1 MNIIITIA
9 VFCMVLFI
17 YLHIYFQLNTSNDL
31 ELYEI
36 EKPSKERLEEI
47 CDLKQPIIFDFQN
60 EKINEICNLNY
71 INKNYGAF
79 DVKIRNLQINDD
91 ESELYIPIKL
101 NAAMQLFKN
110 DNEKKYISEKNY
122 EFLDETGL
130 VKCYKYNDVFLRP
143 YMVSN
148 CEYDIITASN
158 KITTPFTYDLNYRN
172 YYLVTQ
178 GSIKVIMSPP
188 KSKKYLYEYKDYENF
203 EFTSPINPWNI
214 QPQYKPDFDKI
225 KCLEI
230 ELKPGSILF
239 IPAFWWYSF
248 SFTNNTS
255 LCTFKYRTYMNTFA
269 NIPKYALNL
278 LQTQN
283 IKRNVIKR
291 INNDIT
297 NILPSQNNDAN
308 NNSNDA
314 NNNSNDA
321 NNIEKF

>member
-47 CDLKQPIIFDFQN
+47 CDLKQPIIFDYQN

-130 VKCYKYNDVFLRP
+130 LKCYKYNDAFLRP
-143 YMVSN
+143 YAVSS
-148 CEYDIITASN
+148 CDYDIITASN
-158 KITTPFTYDLNYRN
+158 KITTPFKYDLNYRN

-188 KSKKYLYEYKDYENF
+188 KSKKYLYEYKDYENL
-203 EFTSPINPWNI
+203 EFTSPINPWDI

-248 SFTNNTS
+248 SFINNAS

-283 IKRNVIKR
+283 IKRNVIRR

-297 NILPSQNNDAN
+297 TILPKENTE
-308 NNSNDA
+308 SNKSDNA
-314 NNNSNDA
+314 S
-321 NNIEKF
+321 NNI

>member
-9 VFCMVLFI
+9 VFCTVLFI

-101 NAAMQLFKN
+101 NAAIQLFKN

-148 CEYDIITASN
+148 CDYDIITASN
-158 KITTPFTYDLNYRN
+158 KITTPFKYDLNYRN

-178 GSIKVIMSPP
+178 GSIKIIMSPP
-188 KSKKYLYEYKDYENF
+188 KSKKYLHEYKDYENF

-225 KCLEI
+225 KYLEF

-291 INNDIT
+291 INNDIIT
-297 NILPSQNNDAN
+297 ILPSQNNDAN
-308 NNSNDA
+308 N
-314 NNNSNDA
+314 DA
-321 NNIEKF
+321 NNI

>member
-130 VKCYKYNDVFLRP
+130 LKCYKYNDAFLRP
-143 YMVSN
+143 YAVSS
-148 CEYDIITASN
+148 CDYDIITASN
-158 KITTPFTYDLNYRN
+158 KITTPFKYDLNYRN

-188 KSKKYLYEYKDYENF
+188 KSKKYLYEYKDYENL
-203 EFTSPINPWNI
+203 EFTSPINPWDI

-248 SFTNNTS
+248 SFINNAS

-283 IKRNVIKR
+283 IKRNVIRR

-297 NILPSQNNDAN
+297 TILPKENTE
-308 NNSNDA
+308 SNKSDNA
-314 NNNSNDA
+314 S
-321 NNIEKF
+321 NNI

>member
-1 MNIIITIA
+1 MINNMNIIITIA

-47 CDLKQPIIFDFQN
+47 CDLKQPIIFDYQN

-130 VKCYKYNDVFLRP
+130 LKCYKYNDAFLRP
-143 YMVSN
+143 YAVSS
-148 CEYDIITASN
+148 CDYDIITASN
-158 KITTPFTYDLNYRN
+158 KITTPFKYDLNYRN

-188 KSKKYLYEYKDYENF
+188 KSKKYLYEYKDYENL
-203 EFTSPINPWNI
+203 EFTSPINPWDI

-248 SFTNNTS
+248 SFINNAS

-283 IKRNVIKR
+283 IKRNVIRR

-297 NILPSQNNDAN
+297 TILPKENTE
-308 NNSNDA
+308 SNKSDNA
-314 NNNSNDA
+314 S
-321 NNIEKF
+321 NNI

>member
-47 CDLKQPIIFDFQN
+47 CDLKQPIIFDYQN

-130 VKCYKYNDVFLRP
+130 LKCYKYNDAFLRP
-143 YMVSN
+143 YAVSS
-148 CEYDIITASN
+148 CDYDIITASN
-158 KITTPFTYDLNYRN
+158 KITTPFKYDLNYRN

-188 KSKKYLYEYKDYENF
+188 KSKKYLYEYKDYENL
-203 EFTSPINPWNI
+203 EFTSPINPWDI

-230 ELKPGSILF
+230 ELKTGSILF

-248 SFTNNTS
+248 SFINNAS

-283 IKRNVIKR
+283 IKRNVIRR

-297 NILPSQNNDAN
+297 TILPKENTE
-308 NNSNDA
+308 SNKPDNA
-314 NNNSNDA
+314 S
-321 NNIEKF
+321 NNI

>member
-9 VFCMVLFI
+9 VFCTVLFI

-47 CDLKQPIIFDFQN
+47 CDLKQPIIFDYQN

-130 VKCYKYNDVFLRP
+130 LKCYKYNDAFLRP
-143 YMVSN
+143 YAVSS
-148 CEYDIITASN
+148 CDYDIITASN
-158 KITTPFTYDLNYRN
+158 KITTPFKYDLNYRN

-188 KSKKYLYEYKDYENF
+188 KSKKYLYEYKDYENL
-203 EFTSPINPWNI
+203 EFTSPINPWDI

-248 SFTNNTS
+248 SFINNAS

-283 IKRNVIKR
+283 IKRNVIRR

-297 NILPSQNNDAN
+297 TILPKENTE
-308 NNSNDA
+308 SNKSDNA
-314 NNNSNDA
+314 S
-321 NNIEKF
+321 NNI

>member
-1 MNIIITIA
+1 MINNMNIIITIA

-101 NAAMQLFKN
+101 NAAIQLFKN

-148 CEYDIITASN
+148 CSYDYVAGSN
-158 KITTPFTYDLNYRN
+158 
-172 YYLVTQ
+172 
-178 GSIKVIMSPP
+178 GS
-188 KSKKYLYEYKDYENF
+188 
-203 EFTSPINPWNI
+203 
-214 QPQYKPDFDKI
+214 
-225 KCLEI
+225 
-230 ELKPGSILF
+230 
-239 IPAFWWYSF
+239 
-248 SFTNNTS
+248 
-255 LCTFKYRTYMNTFA
+255 
-269 NIPKYALNL
+269 
-278 LQTQN
+278 
-283 IKRNVIKR
+283 
-291 INNDIT
+291 
-297 NILPSQNNDAN
+297 
-308 NNSNDA
+308 
-314 NNNSNDA
+314 
-321 NNIEKF
+321 

>member
-1 MNIIITIA
+1 MINNMNIIITIA

-47 CDLKQPIIFDFQN
+47 CDLKQPIIFDYQN

-130 VKCYKYNDVFLRP
+130 LKCYKYNDAFLRP
-143 YMVSN
+143 YTVSS
-148 CEYDIITASN
+148 CDYDIITASN
-158 KITTPFTYDLNYRN
+158 KITTPFKYDLNYRN

-188 KSKKYLYEYKDYENF
+188 KSKKYLYEYKDYENL
-203 EFTSPINPWNI
+203 EFTSPINPWDI

-248 SFTNNTS
+248 SFINNAS

-283 IKRNVIKR
+283 IKRNVIRR

-297 NILPSQNNDAN
+297 TILPKENTETNKPDNAS
-308 NNSNDA
+308 
-314 NNNSNDA
+314 
-321 NNIEKF
+321 NNI